1 VPRRRHDSLSKD
13 LLSLWLAPLGLVE
26 SPKRVHGEER
36 QIDLLFTP
44 RLPPRAAA
52 AYRRHLGLLEHMARE
67 VAALEVF
74 RNPCTEHEMR
84 SCFVK
89 LFELHADLLRKA
101 RRARQP
107 IASVPLP
114 HVWALTPTAS
124 DGLLATF
131 EARPHPTLPA
141 GFLALAPGLGTTLV
155 VASRLPVMPETLWLR
170 LLGRDRVQ
178 EQALDELGRLPND
191 HPLRRATV
199 VRVLRWRTEALEQ
212 ARPTEADRE
221 LIMNSAR
228 LVTQWENRLRREAK
242 AEGKAEGIAEGKAE
256 GLRRAVEALCGVL
269 GIALPP
275 TRQARLAAMG
285 VDELEALC
293 QTLQQQRRWPRRGER

>member
-1 VPRRRHDSLSKD
+1 MPRRRHDSLSKD
-13 LLSLWLAPLGLVE
+13 LLSLWLAPLGQVE
-26 SPKRVHGEER
+26 SPKRVQGEER

-44 RLPPRAAA
+44 HPTAPASI
-52 AYRRHLGLLEHMARE
+52 AYRRFLGLLGRMAQG

-74 RNPCTEHEMR
+74 RNPCTEHELR

-101 RRARQP
+101 RRARLP
-107 IASVPLP
+107 VASVPLP
-114 HVWALTPTAS
+114 HIWALTPTAS
-124 DGLLATF
+124 DALLAAF

-155 VASRLPVMPETLWLR
+155 VASRLPVVPETLWLR

-178 EQALDELGRLPND
+178 QQALDELGRLPND
-191 HPLRRATV
+191 HPLRRETT
-199 VRVLRWRTEALEQ
+199 VRVLRWRAEALQRE
-212 ARPTEADRE
+212 RPTEADRE

-228 LVTQWENRLRREAK
+228 LVTQWENRLLREGEAR
-242 AEGKAEGIAEGKAE
+242 GKAEGIAE

-269 GIALPP
+269 GIALSPA
-275 TRQARLAAMG
+275 RQARLAAMG

-293 QTLQQQRRWPRRGER
+293 QALQQQRRWPRRGER